1 MTFNINTRIQIAS
14 ICFFIIIMI
23 DYFRYKHTNQRS
35 SKWFNTLLGFTFIY
49 LFSDI
54 ATVYTVNY
62 MTDNILNRLTHQI
75 FIGSLETIIFSLFMY
90 VEVLGNSS
98 RKANEILRKLM
109 AIPYI
114 VALYFVL
121 SGDVQYQITDQ
132 GNYSYG
138 PMVNT
143 VYVIS
148 FIYVVVIFIN
158 TFRYRDAIG
167 RKKRNALRIA
177 TGIWVFF
184 AIFQYVFPTLLLSS
198 LGIILEILVIYLSF
212 ENPNDNYDDA
222 TDSFNERAF
231 TSVTTELFSLRK
243 AFYIINIAVIDYTTI
258 NQNMGHKKALN
269 LMQSI
274 NQYASEL
281 FDTTCYHCDE
291 NCMSIIFTGII
302 ASNNSKLKQLA
313 ERMSLPFMVGDN
325 SISISTSI
333 CVLPCPEFAEDIMS
347 IKNWLS
353 YAMYNP
359 SCNSKA
365 IVFVNNDLQK
375 EKQREE
381 DIVTLV
387 AHAISNDGFDV
398 YYQPIYSTDK
408 QSFISAEALVRLK
421 DTQTFGYL
429 SPEIFIPIA
438 EKNGLIMDLGRIVFD
453 KVCAF
458 ASMNRLQ
465 SLGVEYIEV
474 NLSGIQAV
482 DTSLPDLL
490 AQTIKS
496 YHLEPSFIN
505 LEITETAAVS
515 SGSMLRANMNRL
527 RNLGFSF
534 SMDDFG
540 TGYSNLSQ
548 IADTAYDLVKLDK
561 SLIWPCFGKNKSDNA
576 MHILK
581 NITEMLHDI
590 GAHIVAEGVETEEMA
605 EYLKELKV
613 NYLQGYL
620 YSKPI
625 NEESYLNFLNNIS
638 A

>member
-35 SKWFNTLLGFTFIY
+35 SKWFNILLGFTFIY

-138 PMVNT
+138 PMVDT

-167 RKKRNALRIA
+167 IKKRNALRIA

-184 AIFQYVFPTLLLSS
+184 AIIQYVFPTLLLSS

-231 TSVTTELFSLRK
+231 SSVTTELFSLRK

-281 FDTTCYHCDE
+281 FDTTCYHCEE
-291 NCMSIIFTGII
+291 NCMSIIYTGII
-302 ASNNSKLKQLA
+302 SSNNSKLKQLA

-333 CVLPCPEFAEDIMS
+333 CVLPCPEFADDIMS

-353 YAMYNP
+353 YAMYNQ

-408 QSFISAEALVRLK
+408 KSFISAEALVRLK

-458 ASMNRLQ
+458 ASMNHLQ

-496 YHLEPSFIN
+496 YYLEPSFIN